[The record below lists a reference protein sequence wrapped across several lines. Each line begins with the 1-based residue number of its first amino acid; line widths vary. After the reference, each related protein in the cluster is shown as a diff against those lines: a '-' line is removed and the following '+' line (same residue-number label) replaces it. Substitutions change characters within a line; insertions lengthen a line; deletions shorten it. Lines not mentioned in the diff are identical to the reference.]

1 MLGDVAAVSENGFSL
16 SPLTQSEDGTSSIAA
31 ADPSAAA
38 SNNISIVYGET
49 CSFRKASLNTD
60 TGKASYSDATRDD
73 LKSRSSVA
81 VYGKQQPSGKFL
93 AETVFLITYE

>member
-81 VYGKQQPSGKFL
+81 VYGKQQPSGEFL